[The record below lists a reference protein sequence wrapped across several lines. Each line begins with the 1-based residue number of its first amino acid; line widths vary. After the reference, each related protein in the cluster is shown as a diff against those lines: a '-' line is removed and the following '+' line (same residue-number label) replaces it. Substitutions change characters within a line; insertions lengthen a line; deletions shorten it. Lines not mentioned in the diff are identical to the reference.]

1 MDANQRAPAA
11 PDTAQHRA
19 LSSASRAAILEL
31 IRARASGLTA
41 AEVARY
47 CGLHRSTVRAH
58 LERLT
63 AAGLVT
69 REPTRGGTPG
79 RPAWRYRAVAIP
91 RPADSLYRD
100 LAGALVGHLA
110 RADANPAS
118 AGEQAGRD
126 WGRRLVGRDITRDAG
141 AGASR
146 EAPLDGLVRVLD
158 HLGFTPTVVHRGPGP
173 AAVVHLR
180 SCPFLDLVGA
190 NQDVVCGLH
199 LGVIRGA
206 LGGLGASTAGT
217 TLEPFGAEG
226 ACVVRVASPNST
238 DPALPGPTPA
248 GPTAAGPTAAGPTAA
263 GPLETVPVAV
273 RSERGAASGRRRAT
287 STRGRGR

>member
-1 MDANQRAPAA
+1 MGVDANQRAPAA

-31 IRARASGLTA
+31 VRARASGLTA

-63 AAGLVT
+63 SAGLVT
-69 REPTRGGTPG
+69 REPARGGTPG
-79 RPAWRYRAVAIP
+79 RPAWRYRAVAVP

-110 RADANPAS
+110 RADANLAS

-126 WGRRLVGRDITRDAG
+126 WGRRLVRRDVTRDAR
-141 AGASR
+141 AASR

-158 HLGFTPTVVHRGPGP
+158 HLGFTPTVVQRDTDTP
-173 AAVVHLR
+173 AVIHLR
-180 SCPFLDLVGA
+180 SCPFLDLVSS

-206 LGGLGASTAGT
+206 LGGLGG
-217 TLEPFGAEG
+217 
-226 ACVVRVASPNST
+226 
-238 DPALPGPTPA
+238 
-248 GPTAAGPTAAGPTAA
+248 
-263 GPLETVPVAV
+263 
-273 RSERGAASGRRRAT
+273 
-287 STRGRGR
+287 